1 MSDRAAKKTVIIDKK
16 KLIGFQRTK
25 PDCIGNGATVVIRPD
40 SKNIL
45 TERYK
50 EWVYREGR
58 YYLFMTLTFGL
69 NVSMQGRIG
78 YINDFIKYHNKMCC
92 SREYYKGD
100 AFMEGFAFFEE
111 HPSRVFEGLFHVHIL
126 VKSNYKYSVKG
137 FAAHKDIF
145 RKAAAKVLNTKDKKV
160 FYNSCINI
168 QEAGDEGRIVYCFDQ
183 MNDGNLD
190 NIKTIGRDGLSD
202 VLGLVGRSY

>member
-1 MSDRAAKKTVIIDKK
+1 MSDHATQKAVIINKQ
-16 KLIGFQRTK
+16 KLIGFQKIK
-25 PDCIGNGATVVIRPD
+25 PDCRVNGVTVVIRPD

-50 EWVYREGR
+50 EWVYREGPF
-58 YYLFMTLTFGL
+58 YLFMTLTFGL

-92 SREYYKGD
+92 SREYYEGD

-126 VKSNYKYSVKG
+126 AKSNYKYAVNG

-145 RKAAAKVLNTKDKKV
+145 RKAAAKVLNTKDKKI

-183 MNDGNLD
+183 MNDGNVD
-190 NIKTIGRDGLSD
+190 NIKTIARDGLSD
-202 VLGLVGRSY
+202 GQHLVCRTH